1 MSWEFNSSHINSLTV
16 SNLRAD
22 VTSDEF
28 FSKNFLRLIYGR
40 QLVGKRP
47 NTIIAH
53 YRQVIIR
60 TNKTMLLTKQY
71 AGV

>member
-1 MSWEFNSSHINSLTV
+1 MSFFKKLFTAY
-16 SNLRAD
+16 LRQ
-22 VTSDEF
+22 E
-28 FSKNFLRLIYGR
+28 
-40 QLVGKRP
+40 LVGKRP

-60 TNKTMLLTKQY
+60 TNKTMLLTKQH

>member
-1 MSWEFNSSHINSLTV
+1 MSWKFNSSHINSLTV
-16 SNLRAD
+16 SNLRTD

-28 FSKNFLRLIYGR
+28 FKKLFTAYLR
-40 QLVGKRP
+40 QELVGKRP

-60 TNKTMLLTKQY
+60 TNKTMLLTKQH

>member
-1 MSWEFNSSHINSLTV
+1 MSWKFNSSHINSLTV
-16 SNLRAD
+16 SNLRTD

-28 FSKNFLRLIYGR
+28 FKNFLRLIYGG
-40 QLVGKRP
+40 QLVGKLP

-53 YRQVIIR
+53 YRHVIIR
-60 TNKTMLLTKQY
+60 TNKTMLLTKQH